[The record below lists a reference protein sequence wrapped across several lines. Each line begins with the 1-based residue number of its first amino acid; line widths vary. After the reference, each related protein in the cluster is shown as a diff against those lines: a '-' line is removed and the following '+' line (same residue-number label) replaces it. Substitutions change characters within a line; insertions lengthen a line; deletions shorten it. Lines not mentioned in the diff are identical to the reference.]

1 MPRRAKP
8 TAKANPTGV
17 ERVAL
22 PPETPALTVKSDLAN
37 RPTSERAA
45 PRRKAA
51 AKARKPATSAK
62 VYIIIEGQT
71 ANIVDEQGL
80 MAHLFSNNS
89 KNTRYFEASEVEA
102 RVQIVPK
109 R

>member
-1 MPRRAKP
+1 MPRRSKP
-8 TAKANPTGV
+8 TSKANRPGV

-22 PPETPALTVKSDLAN
+22 PPETPALAVKPDLAVK
-37 RPTSERAA
+37 PSSERAA
-45 PRRKAA
+45 PRRKAT
-51 AKARKPATSAK
+51 AKARKPAAQAK

-71 ANIVDEQGL
+71 ASIVDEQGL
-80 MAHLFSNNS
+80 MAHLFNNNS